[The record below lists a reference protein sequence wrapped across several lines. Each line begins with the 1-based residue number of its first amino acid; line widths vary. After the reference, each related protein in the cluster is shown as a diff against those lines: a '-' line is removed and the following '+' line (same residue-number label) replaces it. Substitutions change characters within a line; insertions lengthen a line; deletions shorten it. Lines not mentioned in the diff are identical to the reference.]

1 LNTDLTI
8 LYLSYDGLTDPLGQ
22 SQILPYLL
30 GLEERGFSF
39 YLITAEKQEVYQ
51 RKKEEIGKQ
60 ISGKNLHWF
69 PVVYHASPPVVS
81 TLWDLWVMYR
91 KAILIVKKHPIS
103 IIHGRSYLSALIG
116 MQIKKEKG
124 IRFLFDMRGF
134 WADERVE
141 GGLWNLNNPL
151 FRLIY
156 RFFKGKEKKWFEQA
170 DHIISLTHTAADII
184 RSQKGVSAAEIT
196 VIPCCADL
204 KHFQPTLSKKGN
216 YMLYLGSL
224 GTWYMLEEMLALY
237 QVAQELVPGLRFM
250 ILSKEPPILVEKAAK
265 SQGLKLDTIEVREVI
280 RAEIP
285 SLISASMFAVYFIRP
300 GYSKKAS
307 SATKLAEILAC
318 GVPVISNAGI
328 GDHELIFKDL
338 RAGVLLQEFN
348 SAAYHTA
355 LQSLLQKNWSADDLR
370 LKAKEWF
377 DLEMGIDR
385 YEKVYQKMSIT

>member
-1 LNTDLTI
+1 LTI
-8 LYLSYDGLTDPLGQ
+8 LYLSYDGLADPLGQ

-39 YLITAEKQEVYQ
+39 YLITAEKKEVYQ

-60 ISGKNLHWF
+60 ISGTNLHWF
-69 PVVYHASPPVVS
+69 PVVYHARPPVVS

-91 KAILIVKKHPIS
+91 KASLIVKKHPIS
-103 IIHGRSYLSALIG
+103 IVHGRSYLSALIG

-156 RFFKGKEKKWFEQA
+156 RFFKGKEKKWFEHA

-184 RSQKGVSAAEIT
+184 RTQRGVLAAEIT

-204 KHFQPTLSKKGN
+204 KHFQPVQGKKGN

-250 ILSKEPPILVEKAAK
+250 ILSKEPVILVEKAAQ
-265 SQGLKLDTIEVREVI
+265 SLGLDLNSIEVKEAS

-318 GVPVISNAGI
+318 GVPVISNSGI
-328 GDHELIFKDL
+328 GDHELIFKDV

-348 SAAYHTA
+348 SNAYRTA

-385 YEKVYQKMSIT
+385 YEKVYQKMLIA